1 MENNEK
7 IALLKKIRD
16 FIPYFVFVMGA
27 TIVKIAM
34 YHSKGKKIPRERMLF
49 VTFSSLF
56 VGTLTGAICAMFK
69 TNWLSYLAVSAATLA
84 SEGIIEVFVANSK
97 STVLLVWDKVVG
109 VLLTWIDSFKKKK
122 K

>member
-7 IALLKKIRD
+7 IILLKKIRD
-16 FIPYFVFVMGA
+16 FIPYLVFVMSA
-27 TIVKIAM
+27 TVVKIAL
-34 YHSKGKKIPRERMLF
+34 YRSKGKKITRERMLF

-56 VGTLTGAICAMFK
+56 VGVLTGAICSMFK

-97 STVLLVWDKVVG
+97 STALLIWDKAVG
-109 VLLTWIDSFKKKK
+109 TLLSWIDNFKKKQK
-122 K
+122 

>member
-7 IALLKKIRD
+7 IAILKKIRD

-34 YHSKGKKIPRERMLF
+34 YRSKGKKMPRERMLF

-56 VGTLTGAICAMFK
+56 VGTLTGAICSMFK

-97 STVLLVWDKVVG
+97 STALLIWDKIVG
-109 VLLTWIDSFKKKK
+109 AFLSWIDGLKKKQK
-122 K
+122 